1 MSHSEHKVFNSKP
14 VMGSDGTGFEG
25 SDAPA
30 KVVVYSLAIV
40 GVLATCAFALM
51 FGYDKFLESQH
62 PPTSLPSPLA
72 KERILA
78 PAPQIE
84 RLPWLD
90 LPELRAHEKEVLN
103 SSGKDR
109 LGNMHIPIDKAI
121 DLMAAK
127 LDTNPNAPVGLTTPG
142 GQGPIFSHGL
152 ADMPAAYQQSQS
164 QAVIQGEIHKNAK

>member
-1 MSHSEHKVFNSKP
+1 MSHSGHKVFNSKP
-14 VMGSDGTGFEG
+14 VMGADGTGFEG

-51 FGYDKFLESQH
+51 FGYDKFLESTH
-62 PPTSLPSPLA
+62 PRGSLPSPLA

-90 LPELRAHEKEVLN
+90 LPELRAHEVEVLN

-121 DLMAAK
+121 DMMAAK
-127 LDTNPNAPVGLTTPG
+127 MSSTSGEPAGLTTPG
-142 GQGPIFSHGL
+142 GQGAVFSHGL
-152 ADMPAAYQQSQS
+152 ADMPAAYQQASGP
-164 QAVIQGEIHKNAK
+164 AVIQGEIHKDAK